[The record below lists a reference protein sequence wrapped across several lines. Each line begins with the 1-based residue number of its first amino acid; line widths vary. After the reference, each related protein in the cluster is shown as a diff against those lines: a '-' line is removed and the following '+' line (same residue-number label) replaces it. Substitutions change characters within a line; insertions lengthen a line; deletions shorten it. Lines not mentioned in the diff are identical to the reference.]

1 MFQDVISSK
10 SRLLICSIVALILL
24 SAPVV
29 AETAGVMTVQAD
41 ELVDQGKYEEA
52 LALYDQAL
60 TLEPTRLP
68 LAWTGKG
75 VALNRLGRYE
85 EAITAI
91 DRAISLNPSYTKA
104 YYEKGDALY
113 GLKRYDEAIIAY
125 DQAIQINP
133 EYSYRAYYGKA
144 NTFIAMGNTTEAL
157 SLYDKALALEPGYAG
172 AWVKKADA
180 LAASGDY
187 QGAIVAY
194 DKALAL
200 EPGFGLAKAGK
211 TAAEAHLAGG
221 STGVPSPLQ
230 TTSTATSVTPG
241 GQPLSSPIPTTAK
254 GVEIPVW
261 LPATGLCVAAFL
273 AMRRNV

>member
-1 MFQDVISSK
+1 MFQDLISSK
-10 SRLLICSIVALILL
+10 NSLLVCSIVALILF

-29 AETAGVMTVQAD
+29 AETAGVMTLQAD

-52 LALYDQAL
+52 LVLYDQAL

-85 EAITAI
+85 EAVTAFDTAI
-91 DRAISLNPSYTKA
+91 ALNPSYTKA
-104 YYEKGDALY
+104 WYEKGDALY
-113 GLKRYDEAIIAY
+113 GLKRYDEAIIVY

-144 NTFIAMGNTTEAL
+144 NTLVAMGKPAEAI

-180 LAASGDY
+180 MASSGDY

-194 DKALAL
+194 DRALAL
-200 EPGFGLAKAGK
+200 EPGFGVAMAGK
-211 TAAEAHLAGG
+211 AAAEANLASG
-221 STGVPSPLQ
+221 SPAPPSSLR
-230 TTSTATSVTPG
+230 TTSTATSGTPG
-241 GQPLSSPIPTTAK
+241 GQPPSSPVPTTAK
-254 GVEIPVW
+254 GVEIPIW
-261 LPATGLCVAAFL
+261 IPAAGLCTAAFL
-273 AMRRNV
+273 IMRRKL